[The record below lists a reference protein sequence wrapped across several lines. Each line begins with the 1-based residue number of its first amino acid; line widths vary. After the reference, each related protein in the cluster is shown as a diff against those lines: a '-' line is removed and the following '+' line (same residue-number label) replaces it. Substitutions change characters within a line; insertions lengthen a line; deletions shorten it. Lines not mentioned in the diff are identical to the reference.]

1 MKSFVLPGLLF
12 TLLTLFVLPLAADE
26 KKPPESSPGV
36 VIVTHDKSL
45 FGPDPSYAEK
55 PYDPEAQ
62 LIIYGGKTKVKTAR
76 PLLELGRR
84 LYWDGPIREPGTV
97 MGHKNPNDFWFYAFG
112 DWRTAVG
119 YNNKAN
125 NGKEFGRLATKLNLD
140 FDLKLTST
148 ERIHAFL
155 TPLDKDGQFTRVDFG
170 TDVQDSDLEW
180 EDDAVL
186 DTLYFEGD
194 FGPIFAGFSGKDNA
208 LDLPFSFG
216 LVPIFTQ
223 NGVWAEDAVTGFM
236 ITPLSA
242 KNSPKLNISNYDVTF
257 FAAFDRIS
265 TAAFKKAF
273 SKANEAFNRSSE
285 DTTKMYGV
293 FGFAEANRGYWEW
306 GYGYLD
312 SDFDGGDYHNVTISH
327 TRRIRHKLS
336 NSVRVIANLG
346 QEGLFNPDTNRVEK
360 TANGVL
366 LLIENSL
373 ITSKPSTLVPY
384 FNIFAGFDH
393 PQALV
398 RAAGAGGVLKNTGL
412 NFEGEAITAL
422 ANLDA
427 NANNTA
433 GAAIGVEY
441 LFNLDMQLVIEG
453 AFVIPYG
460 DENDRIVKENQ
471 FGIDV
476 RYQIP
481 VTNAWIFRF
490 DIFKAFLQDQE
501 DTAGVRVEIRRKF

>member
-1 MKSFVLPGLLF
+1 
-12 TLLTLFVLPLAADE
+12 
-26 KKPPESSPGV
+26 
-36 VIVTHDKSL
+36 
-45 FGPDPSYAEK
+45 
-55 PYDPEAQ
+55 
-62 LIIYGGKTKVKTAR
+62 
-76 PLLELGRR
+76 
-84 LYWDGPIREPGTV
+84 
-97 MGHKNPNDFWFYAFG
+97 
-112 DWRTAVG
+112 
-119 YNNKAN
+119 
-125 NGKEFGRLATKLNLD
+125 
-140 FDLKLTST
+140 
-148 ERIHAFL
+148 
-155 TPLDKDGQFTRVDFG
+155 
-170 TDVQDSDLEW
+170 
-180 EDDAVL
+180 
-186 DTLYFEGD
+186 
-194 FGPIFAGFSGKDNA
+194 
-208 LDLPFSFG
+208 
-216 LVPIFTQ
+216 
-223 NGVWAEDAVTGFM
+223 
-236 ITPLSA
+236 
-242 KNSPKLNISNYDVTF
+242 
-257 FAAFDRIS
+257 
-265 TAAFKKAF
+265 
-273 SKANEAFNRSSE
+273 
-285 DTTKMYGV
+285 MYGV